1 MNGLIGSGGA
11 LIVDKPEGMTSH
23 DVVGVI
29 RKLFCTKSVGH
40 TGTLDPMASGVMICL
55 AGRAVKASE
64 YLVSDSK
71 DYVSTL
77 RFGVTTDSRD
87 VTGRIT
93 GESRSVPSLKEAKEA
108 LKEFRGEIMQTPPM
122 YSAIKIGGKK
132 LVDLARKG
140 IEVERTP
147 RPVRVDRAELFVS
160 DEKKGEYRLELSV
173 SKGTYVRTLI
183 TDLGEKLGCGAVMT
197 SLRRTRCGVFS
208 LKDAYTLDGIE
219 KCENRASLLLPVE
232 KLFEDKYKLVLPGF
246 FEKLARCGNEIYLKK
261 IGVDPS
267 SVETGQLVRL
277 CSADSFFALGEVREY
292 EDGIAVKPVKQFEI
306 L

>member
-40 TGTLDPMASGVMICL
+40 TGTLDPMASGVMILL

-77 RFGVTTDSRD
+77 RFGVTTDSGD

-93 GESRSVPSLKEAKEA
+93 GESRSVPSLNEAKEA

-219 KCENRASLLLPVE
+219 KCENRASLLLP
-232 KLFEDKYKLVLPGF
+232 GF
-246 FEKLARCGNEIYLKK
+246 FEQLARCGNEIYLKK

-306 L
+306 